1 MLPLLQNGLER
12 GLRDSQTNLK
22 SLLIGACGV
31 TRDSRKVRLASFV
44 MVNVCQEN
52 RINPSFRYGGIKK

>member
-1 MLPLLQNGLER
+1 MLPWLQNGLER

-31 TRDSRKVRLASFV
+31 TRDAGLTQGSPRV
-44 MVNVCQEN
+44 
-52 RINPSFRYGGIKK
+52 FRYGECLPREWN